1 MGELRITD
9 LVDAEQI
16 KLLNDLNQAVQRVKT
31 TYAGI
36 GKELVMG
43 LKIDVETKGD
53 LDKLNTIVASS
64 AKKATESSKLLN
76 EALQKQHEL
85 SEQVAQSLDRMAKS
99 GQLSAKDAKTL
110 ADASKKNAEA
120 LEKEARAEAT
130 LEKARNSGN
139 KSRKDVVLT
148 EEERKRAL
156 EEAIALSKKDVHS
169 IAEAEAANKRLR
181 AVVKEVTD
189 AEDKDGKIRQQ
200 LNSAINV
207 NTNYIKRNRDELTR
221 SKMTVGDYKEQ
232 IKLALNELRNHNDTM
247 KNMGIV
253 AKGFGGIMRSTMNEV
268 QDGVSNMIKG
278 FVGAQAIIGMFLKL
292 KNAIVGGFKS
302 IIDFEA
308 EVSKLAAI
316 LGTTSQKIKEL
327 DADARRL
334 GASTRYTASEVVSLQ
349 IELAKLG
356 FTRNE
361 ILQTTESVL
370 KFAQA
375 TGSELS
381 EAAALAGASIRMYGA
396 NASESARYVSAMAV
410 ATTKSALS
418 FNYLSTAMPIVGPV
432 AKAFN
437 FTIEDTLALLGKL
450 ADSGFDA
457 SMAATATRNIFL
469 NLADSGGK
477 LATALGKPVTNLPE
491 LVEGLRELK
500 ERGIDLNETL
510 ELTDKR
516 SVAAM
521 SLFIQMADSILPL
534 REQVTGVTSEL
545 EAMANT
551 MADNVKGAMLG
562 LESAWESVML
572 SFSNS
577 TGVAKDVINFLSKGL
592 REVAKDFKTVEQMQE
607 DLNNNAVSNASKE
620 MADSDYVK
628 KHSENLKNLYKE
640 YIELGYSSKEAQQ
653 LAKDEYIESLNTR
666 LQEEGNAYKIAIEK
680 RQALEKELEERGLF
694 ETITSLSRTN
704 NVIKDEIETAAVAA
718 AGKKAIASITESLIE
733 QLNKIDLIGTQNK
746 KEDDLA
752 DNTDANIEKKRQA
765 AEKAAKERQKIE
777 QQLQDANIAIMEDGL
792 EKEIATISTNYNRKI
807 AAIKGNSEQE
817 KELRKTLGVL
827 MQKEIADAKR
837 KHQEKLDEEQAKRD
851 EQAMQEKADRLLEQS
866 EIEATNISTSQILA
880 NTELEDAYKQGLIDR
895 EEYEKEKFELQK
907 HYNEMALR
915 NTIETAKAMIALMPD
930 GADKDKAIAKLRE
943 QMAKLKEVMSSEFG
957 GGDDDKE
964 WGAKTWKEKWSE
976 AIEFVSESFNG
987 VVDLI
992 GGMTDRRIQELER
1005 EIEANEKAG
1014 DKELER
1020 IQHLADTGVF
1030 TTEEAEARK
1039 RAAEERT
1046 AAKTEELERKKAA
1059 LQTRQAKLEKAANIA
1074 SVIMNTATA
1083 IMKAWGQAG
1092 IFGAPMAALIGAM
1105 GAIQLA
1111 TVIAQPIPKYA
1122 KGTDDHPGGFAIV
1135 GDGGRSEA
1143 VMTKD
1148 GVWFT
1153 PSVPT
1158 LVNLPEHAIVYP
1170 DAKDLPNDDFPEFS
1184 APFVM
1189 RGSGDSSAT
1198 TIINDYSKLEKK
1210 VDATNALLAQGFRN
1224 INRDSSYR
1232 NLQMYMMSR
1241 L

>member
-1 MGELRITD
+1 MAELRITD

-120 LEKEARAEAT
+120 LEKQARAEAT
-130 LEKARNSGN
+130 LEKARKAGN
-139 KSRKDVVLT
+139 NTRKAAVNT
-148 EEERKRAL
+148 EEERKRVIQEAL
-156 EEAIALSKKDVHS
+156 VLADKEVHS
-169 IAEAEAANKRLR
+169 IEEANEANKKLR
-181 AVVKEVTD
+181 KAVKLAKDTD
-189 AEDKDGKIRQQ
+189 EDYIKTIGK
-200 LNSAINV
+200 LNSTIGV
-207 NTNYIKRNRDELTR
+207 NTDYIDRNSDRYTQQKMAIGRYKEEIKQAYYELTR
-221 SKMTVGDYKEQ
+221 GNG
-232 IKLALNELRNHNDTM
+232 AM
-247 KNMGIV
+247 KNFGII
-253 AKGFGGIMRSTMNEV
+253 AGNTSKILNKNLSI
-268 QDGVSNMIKG
+268 GVSKVGIGIGTMIKG
-278 FVGAQAIIGMFLKL
+278 FVGAQAVLTGIQSL
-292 KNAIVGGFKS
+292 VGLVKGGVRTA
-302 IIDFEA
+302 IDFQSA
-308 EVSKLAAI
+308 NSKLAAV
-316 LGTTSQKIKEL
+316 LGTT
-327 DADARRL
+327 ADKTKDLQMQAREL
-334 GASTRYTASEVVSLQ
+334 GASTKYTAAEATNLQ
-349 IELAKLG
+349 IELSKLG
-356 FTRNE
+356 FTVEE
-361 ILQTTESVL
+361 IKNATPHVL

-375 TGSELS
+375 TGAELS
-381 EAAALAGASIRMYGA
+381 EGAALSGAALRMFGA
-396 NASESARYVSAMAV
+396 NSEETERYVSAMAV
-410 ATTKSALS
+410 ATARSALS
-418 FNYLSTAMPIVGPV
+418 FEYLATAMPIVGPV
-432 AKAFN
+432 AKSFN
-437 FTIEDTLALLGKL
+437 FTIEDTLALIGKL
-450 ADSGFDA
+450 SDSGFDA
-457 SMAATATRNIFL
+457 SMAATATRNILL
-469 NLADSGGK
+469 NLADSSGK
-477 LATALGKPVTNLPE
+477 LAKALGKPVTNLPE
-491 LVEGLRELK
+491 LVDGLKKLK
-500 ERGIDLNETL
+500 EQGVDLNTTL

-516 SVAAM
+516 SVAAFNAF
-521 SLFIQMADSILPL
+521 LTAADQILPL
-534 REQVTGVTSEL
+534 REQITGVNEEL
-545 EAMANT
+545 SKMAKTMSNNT
-551 MADNVKGAMLG
+551 EGALKS
-562 LESAWESVML
+562 LSSAWDELMISIMG
-572 SFSNS
+572 N
-577 TGVAKDVINFLSKGL
+577 TGLI
-592 REVAKDFKTVEQMQE
+592 RTTI
-607 DLNNNAVSNASKE
+607 
-620 MADSDYVK
+620 DYVTK
-628 KHSENLKNLYKE
+628 LVRGMAELLQSIEDFQTKQTNIETGAGEKRAVEKLKNINEDILNIKRYYVKQGLKEDEALEKARKNYLYSFEMQLKNEELAISTHSENIKKYDGEKTWYNRALLHE
-640 YIELGYSSKEAQQ
+640 V
-653 LAKDEYIESLNTR
+653 
-666 LQEEGNAYKIAIEK
+666 EEN
-680 RQALEKELEERGLF
+680 
-694 ETITSLSRTN
+694 
-704 NVIKDEIETAAVAA
+704 
-718 AGKKAIASITESLIE
+718 GKKIYLTYDGLIKRESELKAKAEGRAAEFKRIIEGINSIGVTDTVTT
-733 QLNKIDLIGTQNK
+733 NNK
-746 KEDDLA
+746 KEL
-752 DNTDANIEKKRQA
+752 TDEEKNA
-765 AEKAAKERQKIE
+765 LEKAAKERQKIE

-792 EKEIATISTNYNRKI
+792 EKEIATISNNYNRKI

-827 MQKEIADAKR
+827 MQKEIAEAKQ

-851 EQAMQEKADRLLEQS
+851 VQAMQEKADRLLEQS

>member
-31 TYAGI
+31 TYASI

-85 SEQVAQSLDRMAKS
+85 SEQVAQSLDKMAKS
-99 GQLSAKDAKTL
+99 GTLSAKEAKTL

-130 LEKARNSGN
+130 LEKARKAGN
-139 KSRKDVVLT
+139 NIKKATVAT
-148 EEERKRAL
+148 EEERKKVIQEAL
-156 EEAIALSKKDVHS
+156 VLADKEVHS
-169 IAEAEAANKRLR
+169 IAEANEANKQLR
-181 AVVKEVTD
+181 KAVKLVKDTD
-189 AEDKDGKIRQQ
+189 EDYIKTLGK
-200 LNSAINV
+200 LNSTIGV
-207 NTNYIKRNRDELTR
+207 NTDYIDRNSDRYTQQKMAIGRYKEEIKQAYYELTR
-221 SKMTVGDYKEQ
+221 GNG
-232 IKLALNELRNHNDTM
+232 AM
-247 KNMGIV
+247 KNFGII
-253 AKGFGGIMRSTMNEV
+253 AGNTSKILNKNLSI
-268 QDGVSNMIKG
+268 GVSKVGIGIGTMIKG
-278 FVGAQAIIGMFLKL
+278 FVGAQAVLTGIQSL
-292 KNAIVGGFKS
+292 VGLVKGGVRTA
-302 IIDFEA
+302 IDFQSANSE
-308 EVSKLAAI
+308 LAAV
-316 LGTTSQKIKEL
+316 LGTT
-327 DADARRL
+327 ADKTKDLQMQAREL
-334 GASTRYTASEVVSLQ
+334 GASTKYTAAEATNLQ
-349 IELAKLG
+349 IELSKLG
-356 FTRNE
+356 FTVEE
-361 ILQTTESVL
+361 IKNATPHVL

-375 TGSELS
+375 TGAELS
-381 EAAALAGASIRMYGA
+381 EAASLSGAALRMFGA
-396 NASESARYVSAMAV
+396 NSEETERYVSAMAV
-410 ATTKSALS
+410 ATARSALS
-418 FNYLSTAMPIVGPV
+418 FEYLATAMPIVGPV
-432 AKAFN
+432 AKSFN
-437 FTIEDTLALLGKL
+437 FTIEDTLALIGKL
-450 ADSGFDA
+450 SDSGFDA
-457 SMAATATRNIFL
+457 SMAATATRNILL
-469 NLADSGGK
+469 NLADSSGK
-477 LATALGKPVTNLPE
+477 LAKALGKPVTNLPE
-491 LVEGLRELK
+491 LVDGLKKLK
-500 ERGIDLNETL
+500 EQGVDLNTTL
-510 ELTDKR
+510 ELTDNR
-516 SVAAM
+516 SVAAFNAF
-521 SLFIQMADSILPL
+521 LTAADQIVPL
-534 REQVTGVTSEL
+534 REQITGVNEEL
-545 EAMANT
+545 SKMAETMSNNT
-551 MADNVKGAMLG
+551 EGALKS
-562 LESAWESVML
+562 LSSAWDELMISIMGNTGLIRTTVDYVTKLVRGMAELFQSIEDFEAKQTKLEIGAGEKRAAERLKQYEESIFHVK
-572 SFSNS
+572 NS
-577 TGVAKDVINFLSKGL
+577 YIKKGMSADEALKKAKDLYLENLDKQLKTELDLHRKHSAKMNNENEHFDARKREAKVVAEIRGRIEEIKKIKEGINSIGVTDTVTTNNKKGL
-592 REVAKDFKTVEQMQE
+592 TDEEKD
-607 DLNNNAVSNASKE
+607 
-620 MADSDYVK
+620 
-628 KHSENLKNLYKE
+628 
-640 YIELGYSSKEAQQ
+640 
-653 LAKDEYIESLNTR
+653 
-666 LQEEGNAYKIAIEK
+666 
-680 RQALEKELEERGLF
+680 AL
-694 ETITSLSRTN
+694 
-704 NVIKDEIETAAVAA
+704 
-718 AGKKAIASITESLIE
+718 
-733 QLNKIDLIGTQNK
+733 
-746 KEDDLA
+746 
-752 DNTDANIEKKRQA
+752 
-765 AEKAAKERQKIE
+765 EKAAKERQKIE

-827 MQKEIADAKR
+827 MQKEIAEAKR

-957 GGDDDKE
+957 GEDNDKD

-987 VVDLI
+987 VVALI
-992 GGMTDRRIQELER
+992 GGMTDKRIQELER
-1005 EIEANEKAG
+1005 EIEANEEAG

-1020 IQHLADTGVF
+1020 IQHLADTGVL

-1039 RAAEERT
+1039 RAAEDKT

-1135 GDGGRSEA
+1135 GDGGKSEA
-1143 VMTKD
+1143 VMTKE

-1158 LVNLPEHAIVYP
+1158 LVNLPEHAVVYP
-1170 DAKDLPNDDFPEFS
+1170 DANDLPNDNFPEF
-1184 APFVM
+1184 AVPFM
-1189 RGSGDSSAT
+1189 SKGAGYGDKQST
-1198 TIINDYSKLEKK
+1198 TIINDYSKLEKEGK
-1210 VDATNALLAQGFRN
+1210 TTNALLAQGFRDLN
-1224 INRDSSYR
+1224 KDNSYR
-1232 NLQMYMMSR
+1232 NLQMYMRSR

>member
-85 SEQVAQSLDRMAKS
+85 SEKVAQSLDRMAKS

-120 LEKEARAEAT
+120 LEKEAKAEAA
-130 LEKARNSGN
+130 LEKARNAGN
-139 KSRKDVVLT
+139 KSRKALSLT
-148 EEERKRAL
+148 EEERKKKIQEAL
-156 EEAIALSKKDVHS
+156 VLADKEVHS
-169 IAEAEAANKRLR
+169 IAEANEANKQLR
-181 AVVKEVTD
+181 KAVKLVKDTD
-189 AEDKDGKIRQQ
+189 EDYIKTIGK
-200 LNSAINV
+200 LNSTIGV
-207 NTNYIKRNRDELTR
+207 NTDYIDRNSDRYTQQKMAIGRYKEEIKQAYYELTR
-221 SKMTVGDYKEQ
+221 GNG
-232 IKLALNELRNHNDTM
+232 AM
-247 KNMGIV
+247 KNFGII
-253 AKGFGGIMRSTMNEV
+253 AGNTSKILNKNLSI
-268 QDGVSNMIKG
+268 GVSKVGIGIGTMIKG
-278 FVGAQAIIGMFLKL
+278 FVGAQAVLTGIQSL
-292 KNAIVGGFKS
+292 VGLVKGGVRTA
-302 IIDFEA
+302 IDFQSA
-308 EVSKLAAI
+308 NSKLAAV
-316 LGTTSQKIKEL
+316 LGTT
-327 DADARRL
+327 ADKTKDLQMQAREL
-334 GASTRYTASEVVSLQ
+334 GASTKYTAAEATNLQ
-349 IELAKLG
+349 IELSKLG
-356 FTRNE
+356 FTVEE
-361 ILQTTESVL
+361 IKNATPHVL

-375 TGSELS
+375 TGAELS
-381 EAAALAGASIRMYGA
+381 EGAALSGAALRMFGA
-396 NASESARYVSAMAV
+396 NSEETERYVSAMAV
-410 ATTKSALS
+410 ATARSALS
-418 FNYLSTAMPIVGPV
+418 FEYLATAMPIVGPV
-432 AKAFN
+432 AKSFN
-437 FTIEDTLALLGKL
+437 FTIEDTLALIGKL
-450 ADSGFDA
+450 SDSGFDA
-457 SMAATATRNIFL
+457 SMAATATRNILL
-469 NLADSGGK
+469 NLADSSGK
-477 LATALGKPVTNLPE
+477 LAKALGKPVTNLPE
-491 LVEGLRELK
+491 LVDGLKKLK
-500 ERGIDLNETL
+500 EQGVDLNTTL

-516 SVAAM
+516 SVAAFNAF
-521 SLFIQMADSILPL
+521 LTAADQILPL
-534 REQVTGVTSEL
+534 REQITGVNEEL
-545 EAMANT
+545 SKMAKTMSNNT
-551 MADNVKGAMLG
+551 EGALKS
-562 LESAWESVML
+562 LSSAWDELMISIMG
-572 SFSNS
+572 N
-577 TGVAKDVINFLSKGL
+577 TGLI
-592 REVAKDFKTVEQMQE
+592 RTTI
-607 DLNNNAVSNASKE
+607 
-620 MADSDYVK
+620 DYVTK
-628 KHSENLKNLYKE
+628 LVRGMAELLQSIEDFQTKQTNIETGAGEKRAVEKLKNINEDILNIKRYYVKQGLKEDEALEKARKNYLYSFEMQLKNEELAISTHSENIKKYDGEKTWYNRALLHE
-640 YIELGYSSKEAQQ
+640 V
-653 LAKDEYIESLNTR
+653 
-666 LQEEGNAYKIAIEK
+666 EEN
-680 RQALEKELEERGLF
+680 
-694 ETITSLSRTN
+694 
-704 NVIKDEIETAAVAA
+704 
-718 AGKKAIASITESLIE
+718 GKKIYLTYDGLIKRESELKAKAEGRAAEFKRIIEGINSIGVTDTVTT
-733 QLNKIDLIGTQNK
+733 NNK
-746 KEDDLA
+746 KEL
-752 DNTDANIEKKRQA
+752 TDEEKNA
-765 AEKAAKERQKIE
+765 LEKAAKERQKIE

-976 AIEFVSESFNG
+976 AIDFVSESFNG